1 MSAVNQ
7 SNHDILDRRTN
18 NCSKASIFSDVR
30 VRERFCAVLENA
42 GVAEREFEE
51 WIRRPP
57 NWTTLRSNAHRT
69 PTSALKEWLE
79 DYLDKVMRYMQMP
92 DE

>member
-1 MSAVNQ
+1 MTFLTEERGIGTV
-7 SNHDILDRRTN
+7 
-18 NCSKASIFSDVR
+18 NCSEASIFSDVR
-30 VRERFCAVLENA
+30 VRERLCAVLDNG

-57 NWTTLRSNAHRT
+57 NWTTLRANSHRT

-79 DYLDKVMRYMQMP
+79 DYLDKVMRDMQMS

>member
-1 MSAVNQ
+1 MTFLTEERGIGTV
-7 SNHDILDRRTN
+7 
-18 NCSKASIFSDVR
+18 NCSEASIFSDVR
-30 VRERFCAVLENA
+30 VRERICAFLDTA
-42 GVAEREFEE
+42 KVAECVFEE

-57 NWTTLRSNAHRT
+57 NWTTLRANAHHT

-79 DYLDKVMRYMQMP
+79 DYLDKVISDMQMQ